1 MIFFLNLTSL
11 HLSSVCLCRVPEG
24 QQRVAGC
31 YLNMMCQIKTL
42 YLTYCSSHPS
52 AVGILTDHRS
62 ALCNAAFHLVVL
74 RVRSV
79 CVGVADELYFTYEP
93 QGVTL
98 LIHKIAR
105 RLIGVKAMTY
115 IEYPP

>member
-1 MIFFLNLTSL
+1 MIFFLTRL
-11 HLSSVCLCRVPEG
+11 HFAYPSTFSICLELYRVPEG

-62 ALCNAAFHLVVL
+62 ALCNTAFHLVS
-74 RVRSV
+74 RVQCV

-105 RLIGVKAMTY
+105 RQIGVKAVRH
-115 IEYPP
+115 I

>member
-1 MIFFLNLTSL
+1 
-11 HLSSVCLCRVPEG
+11 
-24 QQRVAGC
+24 
-31 YLNMMCQIKTL
+31 MCQIKTL

-62 ALCNAAFHLVVL
+62 ALCDTAFHLVALSVQS
-74 RVRSV
+74 VCV

-98 LIHKIAR
+98 LIHEIAR
-105 RLIGVKAMTY
+105 RLTGGKSCDTHLVPTIIKCANLS
-115 IEYPP
+115 EK